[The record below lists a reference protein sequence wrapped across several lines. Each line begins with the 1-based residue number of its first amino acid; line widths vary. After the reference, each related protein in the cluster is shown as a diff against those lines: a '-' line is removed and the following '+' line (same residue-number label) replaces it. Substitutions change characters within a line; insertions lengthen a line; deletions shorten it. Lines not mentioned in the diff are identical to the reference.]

1 VKAIFEMLRD
11 RLLSSLEFVGSD
23 SAIRFS
29 ISLLVFFL
37 LAVSAQAVQPN
48 EMLADP
54 ALEARARALSAEM
67 RCMVCQ
73 NQSIDDSDATLAHDI
88 RALIREHLVKGE
100 SDDTI
105 REFLVSRY
113 GDFILLKPPLQLNTL
128 LLWGGPPL
136 LLLGGAFYLLSGQ
149 RRRNQARLSPS
160 PLTPDEERRVAALL
174 DDNKI

>member
-1 VKAIFEMLRD
+1 MNRIKTALFFAFFAL
-11 RLLSSLEFVGSD
+11 FVTA
-23 SAIRFS
+23 SAH
-29 ISLLVFFL
+29 
-37 LAVSAQAVQPN
+37 AVQPN

-73 NQSIDDSDATLAHDI
+73 NQSIDDSDAQLAHDI
-88 RALIREHLVKGE
+88 RVLIREHLAKGE
-100 SDDTI
+100 SDDTV

-128 LLWGGPPL
+128 MLWGGPPL
-136 LLLGGAFYLLSGQ
+136 LLLGGALFLLSSL
-149 RRRNQARLSPS
+149 RRRSQARLSPS
-160 PLTPDEERRVAALL
+160 ALTPDEERRVAALL

>member
-1 VKAIFEMLRD
+1 
-11 RLLSSLEFVGSD
+11 
-23 SAIRFS
+23 
-29 ISLLVFFL
+29 
-37 LAVSAQAVQPN
+37 
-48 EMLADP
+48 MLADP
-54 ALEARARALSAEM
+54 ALEARARALSEEM

-88 RALIREHLVKGE
+88 RVLIREGLAKGE

-136 LLLGGAFYLLSGQ
+136 LLLGGAFFLLSGL
-149 RRRNQARLSPS
+149 RRRGFARLSPI
-160 PLTPDEERRVAALL
+160 PLTPDEERRVATLL
-174 DDNKI
+174 DENKIRERF

>member
-1 VKAIFEMLRD
+1 LTKIKTALFCAFIALF
-11 RLLSSLEFVGSD
+11 
-23 SAIRFS
+23 A
-29 ISLLVFFL
+29 
-37 LAVSAQAVQPN
+37 ATNAHAVQPN

-88 RALIREHLVKGE
+88 RVLIREHLVKGE

-105 REFLVSRY
+105 REFPVSRY

-136 LLLGGAFYLLSGQ
+136 LLLGGAFYLFAGQ
-149 RRRNQARLSPS
+149 RRRSQARLSPS
-160 PLTPDEERRVAALL
+160 PLTPDEEDRVAALL
-174 DDNKI
+174 DDSKI